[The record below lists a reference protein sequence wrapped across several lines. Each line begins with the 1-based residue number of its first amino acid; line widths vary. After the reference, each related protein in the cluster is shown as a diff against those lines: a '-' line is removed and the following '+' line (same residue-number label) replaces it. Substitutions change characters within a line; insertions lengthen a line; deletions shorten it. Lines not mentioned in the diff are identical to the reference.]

1 MAITGR
7 YFTTDKPTFMGN
19 NNEFKDWTTDPKKG
33 DKFYT
38 GEGSGQGWYPIWRT
52 ESEMAALPLQKF
64 SEELSNPNSKYYKDY
79 SDRLKRT
86 LSAGTST
93 ESLLALNK
101 GMGLGS
107 ESSALIA
114 NEQNKANIAKIN
126 DAVTN
131 ASKDLFL
138 SNTGNALNAT
148 NSVLSNAQFN
158 QNINFQKDMYNKQKS
173 DSILNNVLSLVG
185 GIGATIATGGLSSVA
200 SAVGT
205 TVTPSMTGF
214 FRMK

>member
-7 YFTTDKPTFMGN
+7 YYTTDKPTFMGN

-93 ESLLALNK
+93 ESWRAGLVTSVGTGLTIASNVLKVNAGYFGTGLAESGGQIVVNYDSSSLEISTALLKVK
-101 GMGLGS
+101 GGFG
-107 ESSALIA
+107 ESSSSDLFVATSSGG
-114 NEQNKANIAKIN
+114 
-126 DAVTN
+126 AVTKN
-131 ASKDLFL
+131 LDYVPL
-138 SNTGNALNAT
+138 T
-148 NSVLSNAQFN
+148 
-158 QNINFQKDMYNKQKS
+158 INGVTF
-173 DSILNNVLSLVG
+173 NVLLK
-185 GIGATIATGGLSSVA
+185 T
-200 SAVGT
+200 
-205 TVTPSMTGF
+205 
-214 FRMK
+214 